1 MNTSYQGII
10 VNDDQRTIVWVPIGT
25 IKLRPRDFT
34 SQDAEFL
41 LASQGLFAR
50 KFDATVDARILTILE
65 SNLS

>member
-10 VNDDQRTIVWVPIGT
+10 VNDDKRTIDWVPVGT

-34 SQDAEFL
+34 SQDADFL
-41 LASQGLFAR
+41 LASHGLFAR
-50 KFDATVDARILTILE
+50 KFDATVDAGILRILE